1 MIETLRQVMEEVEQL
16 DERGQQELAEK
27 LRQLLAELAREQR
40 KRRAAAIARQNAE
53 WSEGLDDVLARIDRG
68 ERVGPVYH
76 SEEEFLLSLGAT
88 DEELAEFEQEVADQE
103 Q

>member
-16 DERGQQELAEK
+16 DERAQQELVEK
-27 LRQLLAELAREQR
+27 LRQILDELAEERREQ
-40 KRRAAAIARQNAE
+40 RAAAIARQNAE

-76 SEEEFLLSLGAT
+76 SEEEFLRSLGAT
-88 DEELAEFEQEVADQE
+88 DKELAEFEREVAGQE

>member
-16 DERGQQELAEK
+16 DEHAQQELAEK
-27 LRQLLAELAREQR
+27 LRQLLDELAKE
-40 KRRAAAIARQNAE
+40 RRAAAIARQNAE

-76 SEEEFLLSLGAT
+76 SEEEFLRSLGAT
-88 DEELAEFEQEVADQE
+88 DEEMAEFEREVADQE